1 MTTREWNATSYHR
14 VSNPQFAWGMAVLAR
29 LVLRGDER
37 VIDAGCGSGR
47 LTSELLARLP
57 RGRVVAV
64 DRSRNMLE
72 QARATLAPFGS
83 RVRFV
88 EVALPPIPVAGWA
101 DVVFSTATFHWVLI
115 TRPFSPTC

>member
-64 DRSRNMLE
+64 ADVEVERAECGQVARQPPGDVGGRRLGAE
-72 QARATLAPFGS
+72 EARAHVVLDADDVEAALA
-83 RVRFV
+83 
-88 EVALPPIPVAGWA
+88 EVAHRL
-101 DVVFSTATFHWVLI
+101 
-115 TRPFSPTC
+115 